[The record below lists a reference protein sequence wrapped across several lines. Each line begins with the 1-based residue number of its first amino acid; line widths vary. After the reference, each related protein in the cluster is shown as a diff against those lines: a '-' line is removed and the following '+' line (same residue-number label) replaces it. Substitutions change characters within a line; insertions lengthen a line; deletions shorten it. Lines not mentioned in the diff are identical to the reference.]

1 MPRHTDCMTFLE
13 LAHRILVDSPIVAL
27 RHEAVRNQGE
37 RYLDVILVGTVVVLL
52 LLLLLLFFGGRVGG
66 MNAFSSFSL

>member
-1 MPRHTDCMTFLE
+1 MIFLE

-37 RYLDVILVGTVVVLL
+37 RYLDVILVGTVVVVVVVVVV
-52 LLLLLLFFGGRVGG
+52 FGGGVGG